1 MSPLSPRPTPSRDSG
16 TDFRVLRRL
25 AGGLALL
32 CLLSVPAVVSA
43 ADEAA
48 PSVPPGKLV
57 APVPIR
63 TVAPDHPP
71 ELRKKLINGEA
82 LLEFLVD
89 EAGEV
94 RDIKIVSETHEGF
107 GAAAEEALLQW
118 KFKPGTSDGQPKA
131 VRIVLPFEFRLSPD
145 QVLTT
150 IAGRQI
156 FAEITETVIPA
167 QQMPAWPQ
175 PIQYYVPRYPSE
187 LAGSGKYGKAVINIT
202 IDKEGRVM
210 NPRLVK
216 ATYPEFI
223 MPSLATAAKLR
234 FPPQEMA
241 DGKKIYVN
249 MDIQFDF
256 QVPPGKGPAKDA
268 PADGPKK
275 KK

>member
-1 MSPLSPRPTPSRDSG
+1 MSPLSPGPTPSRESATG
-16 TDFRVLRRL
+16 IRALRRL

-32 CLLSVPAVVSA
+32 CSLSAPALAPA
-43 ADEAA
+43 ADAA
-48 PSVPPGKLV
+48 ASPAPPGKTV

-71 ELRKKLINGEA
+71 ELRQKLINGEA

-89 EAGEV
+89 TGGEV
-94 RDIKIVSETHEGF
+94 RDVKIVSETHEGF
-107 GAAAEEALLQW
+107 GAAAEEAVLQW

-131 VRIVLPFEFRLSPD
+131 VRIVLPFEFRLSAD

-150 IAGRQI
+150 LAGRQI

-167 QQMPAWPQ
+167 QQMPEWPQ
-175 PIQYYVPRYPSE
+175 PLEYYVPRYPPE
-187 LAGSGKYGKAVINIT
+187 LVGSGKYGKAVINIT

-256 QVPPGKGPAKDA
+256 QAPPAKKPAKDA
-268 PADGPKK
+268 ADGSPKK
-275 KK
+275 K